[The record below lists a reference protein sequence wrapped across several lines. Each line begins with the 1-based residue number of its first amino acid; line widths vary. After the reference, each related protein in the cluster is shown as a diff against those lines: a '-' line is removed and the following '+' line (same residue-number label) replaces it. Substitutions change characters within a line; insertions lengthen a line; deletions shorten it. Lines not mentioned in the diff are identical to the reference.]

1 MISSHLGRNARHSIE
16 PVQVLTQFLHSC
28 QSGSI
33 DVTEVKEILEKTHI
47 FDSVEFPDAYKIS
60 YLANAII
67 IPTYEDVAKELGL
80 LRTEYHLLM
89 CLAHYPAL
97 AAKDVAKLTRM
108 PRNSISRAVK
118 RMEEMGYIS
127 RATNP
132 DDRRQ
137 SALQVTETGRAI
149 HANIAAKF
157 VKREAEILSIL
168 PHDELQTFQRLLNK
182 LSVNATNLER

>member
-1 MISSHLGRNARHSIE
+1 MA
-16 PVQVLTQFLHSC
+16 
-28 QSGSI
+28 QSKSEL
-33 DVTEVKEILEKTHI
+33 DKTHI

-67 IPTYEDVAKELGL
+67 VPTYEDVAKELGL

-108 PRNSISRAVK
+108 PRNSISRAVH
-118 RMEEMGYIS
+118 RMEKEGYIT
-127 RATNP
+127 RTLNP

-137 SALQVTETGRAI
+137 TALQVTPEGRAA
-149 HANIAAKF
+149 HEKIASKF
-157 VKREAEILSIL
+157 VQRETEILGIL
-168 PHDELQTFQRLLNK
+168 SKDERAALRGMLTK
-182 LSVNATNLER
+182 LAVNASSLDR